1 MIVMKNK
8 QPTLPLDQPAQQ
20 HPGVTL
26 QKKKGVGALAE
37 APLSAC
43 TCDTETQT
51 RLDTTVL
58 RQRPTQPTRTGEN
71 TTWCRNGFHTNNLI
85 HEGSSPSQ
93 NCFHFLCIMNL
104 TWLIGGDTS
113 PVRLIII

>member
-20 HPGVTL
+20 HPGATL
-26 QKKKGVGALAE
+26 QKKKGVGALVE

-58 RQRPTQPTRTGEN
+58 RQRRRSRPEQVRTQHGAGMDFTQIISYRRGHH
-71 TTWCRNGFHTNNLI
+71 R
-85 HEGSSPSQ
+85 
-93 NCFHFLCIMNL
+93 
-104 TWLIGGDTS
+104 
-113 PVRLIII
+113 VRIAFIFYA